1 MKKLTSYIIIVG
13 LTIVSVLAS
22 SCGNGNK
29 KSKDGR
35 TDTYSS
41 GAISF
46 VSDESFSP
54 IIEEEREVFQYDY
67 PEAKVTPIYTS
78 ESDAINRLLKGK
90 TWLAFAARNF
100 KPGELKSLQA
110 QQYRP
115 TAFSV
120 AYDALAFIVNK
131 TNNDTLLSV
140 KDVQDIMNGRITTW
154 ELLHKGNKRGTI
166 TVVFDNPKSSTVH
179 YVEDSILGGKP
190 IVNPNVVAVN
200 KTAEVIKYVENNSG
214 AIGII
219 GNNWLN
225 DKRDTTNLTF
235 NRNIRVMSLSRMHPA
250 IAANSRKPYQYYI
263 YNGEYPLIRT
273 IYALLNDPRQGL
285 PWGFAHFVQGPKGQ
299 RIVMKAGL
307 LPVMGNINIRDVN
320 VNQ

>member
-1 MKKLTSYIIIVG
+1 MKLTSYIIVG
-13 LTIVSVLAS
+13 LTLFTVLIS
-22 SCGNGNK
+22 SCGNSK
-29 KSKDGR
+29 KGKDGR

-54 IIEEEREVFQYDY
+54 LIEEEREVFQHDY
-67 PEAKVTPIYTS
+67 PQAKVTPIYTN
-78 ESDAINRLLKGK
+78 ESDGINRLLKGK
-90 TWLAFAARNF
+90 TWLVFASRDF
-100 KPGELKSLQA
+100 KSSEVNSLKA
-110 QQYRP
+110 QHYLP
-115 TAFSV
+115 TSFSV

-131 TNNDTLLSV
+131 NNTDTLIS
-140 KDVQDIMNGRITTW
+140 VQDIQNIMNGRAVNWSDI
-154 ELLHKGNKRGTI
+154 HKGSKRGVI

-179 YVEDSILGGKP
+179 FIEDSILGGKA
-190 IVNPNVVAVN
+190 IANPNVAAVN
-200 KTAEVIKYVENNSG
+200 KTAEVITYVEKNPN

-235 NRNIRVMSLSRMHPA
+235 NRSIRVMSVSKLHPA
-250 IAANSRKPYQYYI
+250 TKANSRLPYQYYI

-299 RIVMKAGL
+299 RIVMKTGL
-307 LPVMGNINIRDVN
+307 LPVLGNINVRDVN
-320 VNQ
+320 VGQ

>member
-1 MKKLTSYIIIVG
+1 MKLTSYIFVG
-13 LTIVSVLAS
+13 LTLFSVLVAS
-22 SCGNGNK
+22 CGNK

-46 VSDESFSP
+46 ASDESFSP
-54 IIEEEREVFQYDY
+54 IINEEIGVFQHDY
-67 PEAKVTPIYTS
+67 PQAKVTPIYTS
-78 ESDAINRLLKGK
+78 ESDAINKLLNQK
-90 TWLAFAARNF
+90 TWLAFAARDFRPSEINSLKAMHFLPQSF
-100 KPGELKSLQA
+100 K
-110 QQYRP
+110 
-115 TAFSV
+115 V

-131 TNNDTLLSV
+131 DNTDTLIS
-140 KDVQDIMNGRITTW
+140 VQDIKNIMNGRITKW
-154 ELLHKGNKRGTI
+154 SQLHKGSKRGTI

-179 YVEDSILGGKP
+179 FIEDSVLGGKP
-190 IVNPNVVAVN
+190 IVNSNVAAVN
-200 KTAEVIKYVENNSG
+200 KTSEVISYVEKNPN

-235 NRNIRVMSLSRMHPA
+235 NKKIRVMSVSRVHPA
-250 IAANSRKPYQYYI
+250 TVASSWKPYQYYI
-263 YNGEYPLIRT
+263 YNGNYPLIRT

-299 RIVMKAGL
+299 LIMMKSGL
-307 LPVMGNINIRDVN
+307 LPVYGNINIRDVN

>member
-1 MKKLTSYIIIVG
+1 MRKITSYIFVG
-13 LTIVSVLAS
+13 FSIVLALFS
-22 SCGNGNK
+22 SCNNSK
-29 KSKDGR
+29 KGKDGR

-41 GAISF
+41 GTISF

-54 IIEEEREVFQYDY
+54 IIEEERAVFQYDY
-67 PEAKVTPIYTS
+67 PQATLNPIYTN
-78 ESDAINRLLKGK
+78 ESDAINKLLSGK
-90 TWLAFAARNF
+90 TWLAFSARNF
-100 KPGELKSLQA
+100 KNSEIQSLKA
-110 QQYRP
+110 KNFRP
-115 TAFSV
+115 VAIDI

-131 TNNDTLLSV
+131 GNKDTLISV
-140 KDVQDIMNGRITTW
+140 KDIQDIMTGRITKW
-154 ELLHKGNKRGTI
+154 SNLHKGDARGTI

-190 IVNPNVVAVN
+190 ILNKNVVAVN
-200 KTAEVIKYVENNSG
+200 KTSQVIKYVEENPD

-225 DKRDTTNLTF
+225 DKHDSTNLTF
-235 NRNIRVMSLSRMHPA
+235 NKNIRVMSVSRIHPA
-250 IAANSRKPYQYYI
+250 TANSSRKPYQYYI
-263 YNGEYPLIRT
+263 YNGEYPLVRT

-285 PWGFAHFVQGPKGQ
+285 PWGFAHFIQGPKGQ

-307 LPVMGNINIRDVN
+307 LPVLGDINVRDVN

>member
-1 MKKLTSYIIIVG
+1 MKLTSYIFVG
-13 LTIVSVLAS
+13 LTLFSVLVAS
-22 SCGNGNK
+22 CGNK

-46 VSDESFSP
+46 ASDESFSP
-54 IIEEEREVFQYDY
+54 IINEEIGVFQHDY
-67 PEAKVTPIYTS
+67 PQAKVTPIYTS
-78 ESDAINRLLKGK
+78 ESDAINKLLNQK
-90 TWLAFAARNF
+90 TWLAFAARDFRPSEINSLKAMHFLPQSF
-100 KPGELKSLQA
+100 K
-110 QQYRP
+110 
-115 TAFSV
+115 V

-131 TNNDTLLSV
+131 DNTDTLIS
-140 KDVQDIMNGRITTW
+140 VQDIKNIMNGRITKW
-154 ELLHKGNKRGTI
+154 SQLHKGSKRGTI

-179 YVEDSILGGKP
+179 FIEDSVLGGKP
-190 IVNPNVVAVN
+190 IVNSNVAAVN
-200 KTAEVIKYVENNSG
+200 KTSEVISYVEKNPN

-225 DKRDTTNLTF
+225 DKRDSTNLTF
-235 NRNIRVMSLSRMHPA
+235 NKKIRVMSVSRVHPA
-250 IAANSRKPYQYYI
+250 TVASSWKPYQYYI
-263 YNGEYPLIRT
+263 YNGNYPLIRT

-299 RIVMKAGL
+299 LIMMKSGL
-307 LPVMGNINIRDVN
+307 LPVYGNINIRDVN